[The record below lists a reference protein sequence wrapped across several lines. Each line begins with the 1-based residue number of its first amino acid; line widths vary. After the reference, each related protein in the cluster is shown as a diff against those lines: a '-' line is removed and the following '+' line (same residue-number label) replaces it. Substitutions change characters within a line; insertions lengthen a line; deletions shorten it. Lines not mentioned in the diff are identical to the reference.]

1 MTILL
6 IAHLLLIATGTGMSF
21 ANFQNVR
28 FARGQTGDAARA
40 LQSLRRVMGSFGDWV
55 VVGIWVTGVSL
66 AWLKVDA
73 GEGDFSALFY
83 AKVAFVVLLTVCHG
97 LARRVGGEIA
107 RSGDFG
113 LLDKLEL
120 YIAGMWLAAS
130 IAIILAV
137 VAFTG

>member
-28 FARGQTGDAARA
+28 FARGQTGEAAKA
-40 LQSLRRVMGSFGDWV
+40 LQSLRRIMGSFGDWV
-55 VVGIWVTGVSL
+55 VVGIWVTGLSL
-66 AWLKVDA
+66 VWLRIDA
-73 GEGDFSALFY
+73 GQGDFNALFY
-83 AKVAFVVLLTVCHG
+83 VKIAFVVLLTVCHF
-97 LARRVGGEIA
+97 LARRVGGAIA
-107 RSGDFG
+107 RTGDYG

-120 YIAGMWLAAS
+120 YLAGMWLAAS

-137 VAFTG
+137 AAFA